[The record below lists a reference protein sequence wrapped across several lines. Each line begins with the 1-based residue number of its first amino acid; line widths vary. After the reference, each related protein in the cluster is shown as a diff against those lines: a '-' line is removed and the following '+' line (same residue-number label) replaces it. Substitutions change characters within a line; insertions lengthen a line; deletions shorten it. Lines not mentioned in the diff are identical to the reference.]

1 MSLPDEYSPVF
12 ISLLEDILFADSPI
26 ASSETH
32 SSMPSLRSPSPD
44 LSPLMADPLE
54 PRGTLAGYQGI
65 WPTFV
70 GAATPWY
77 SESVTVLGDLPTAVR
92 YYPY

>member
-1 MSLPDEYSPVF
+1 
-12 ISLLEDILFADSPI
+12 
-26 ASSETH
+26 
-32 SSMPSLRSPSPD
+32 
-44 LSPLMADPLE
+44 MADPLE
-54 PRGTLAGYQGI
+54 PRDTLAGYQGI

-92 YYPY
+92 YYPYNFLEAYFLLLPGWHALQELRLPRYPLPAQQVGLEVPSL